1 MVIENWVKL
10 IPGLNVQ
17 KSILKMTGIDF
28 GPLRAP
34 QKNLS
39 PQQEMVLGTALKG
52 MGLNITDEYVI
63 PEKLVYD
70 LRFIE

>member
-1 MVIENWVKL
+1 
-10 IPGLNVQ
+10 
-17 KSILKMTGIDF
+17 MTGIDF

-39 PQQEMVLGTALKG
+39 KEQEMVLGTALKG

-63 PEKLVYD
+63 QGKMVQD
-70 LRFIE
+70 LHFIE

>member
-1 MVIENWVKL
+1 
-10 IPGLNVQ
+10 
-17 KSILKMTGIDF
+17 MTGIDF

-39 PQQEMVLGTALKG
+39 HEQEMVLGTALKG

-63 PEKLVYD
+63 PEQLVHD
-70 LRFIE
+70 LHFIE